1 MTLVDANGRIL
12 GRWNVVDVL
21 VGVLL
26 LFLIPL
32 LYGGYVLFRP
42 TTASLTSI
50 EPRRISAD
58 EPVQFTIRGNG
69 LRPYM
74 RVSLSEHQGQN
85 FLFADVTK
93 AAVDLPAL
101 PAGVYDLIL
110 YDQARELAR
119 LADAVEVVARP
130 RPHTSLDVIGSFT
143 AVATD
148 AVPKIQPDLPIQDVG
163 HVVRVGA
170 PEPSLTRTT
179 VGGAALINVPSAS
192 AMNVPAVIRA
202 NCTLMMRGGIATCV
216 ANQSSLMRDTVM
228 TLTTPAGAFVFQID
242 QVRNAAPPTPL
253 ELRVRFAGE
262 RSVLDR
268 IRRGDIDMPRRNPFA
283 GGAAIA
289 QIGGVSRAASS
300 VVVSTLISPQLGEAP
315 AVLAGDVA
323 TVDAVLR
330 AAAER
335 SPDGW
340 SYNGQVLKA
349 GRSLIFHGEG
359 YEVSGT
365 ILSFAPGKP

>member
-32 LYGGYVLFRP
+32 LYGGYLLFRES
-42 TTASLTSI
+42 TASLTAV
-50 EPRRISAD
+50 EPQRITAD
-58 EPVQFTIRGNG
+58 EAVQVTIRGTG

-74 RVSLSEHQGQN
+74 RVSLNERQGQN

-93 AAVDLPAL
+93 AAIDLPPLA
-101 PAGVYDLIL
+101 AGVYDVIL

-119 LADAVEVVARP
+119 IPNGVEVVARP
-130 RPHTSLDVIGSFT
+130 RPQTSLDVIGSFT
-143 AVATD
+143 AVPSD
-148 AVPKIQPDLPIQDVG
+148 AAPKIQPDLSIQDVG
-163 HVVRVGA
+163 HVVRVGT
-170 PEPSLTRTT
+170 PEPSLTRTM
-179 VGGAALINVPSAS
+179 VGLAELINVPSAS
-192 AMNVPAVIRA
+192 ALNIPAVIRA

-228 TLTTPAGAFVFQID
+228 TLTTPAGAFVFQVD
-242 QVRNAAPPTPL
+242 QVRNTATPTPL

-262 RSVLDR
+262 RAVIDMMTS
-268 IRRGDIDMPRRNPFA
+268 GDIDMPRRNPFA
-283 GGAAIA
+283 GGATIA
-289 QIGGVSRAASS
+289 RLGVVSRAAAS
-300 VVVSTLISPQLGEAP
+300 VVVSTLVSPQLGEAP

-323 TVDAVLR
+323 MVDAVLR
-330 AAAER
+330 ATGER

-340 SYNGQVLKA
+340 SYSGQVLKA
-349 GRSLIFHGEG
+349 GRPLMFHGEG

-365 ILSFAPGKP
+365 ILAFTVGKQ